1 MLYFLPKTVLGLL
14 ASGLLI
20 INILFWCTLLLG
32 TAFIKMALP
41 FKPARKIFD
50 PIITKVAEAWVSSNS
65 GWMKLTQ
72 NTKWDIE
79 GLGELNYKGWYL
91 VNANHQ
97 SWVDILILQR
107 VFNGKI
113 PLLKFFLKQ
122 ELIRVPIMGLCW
134 WALDFPFMKRYSREY
149 LEKNP
154 HMRGKDI
161 ETTRIACKKFAE
173 MPTSV
178 MNFLEG
184 TRFTQA
190 KHNRQNSPYQ
200 HLLKPKAGGIAF
212 ALNAMGD
219 KFQSLLNVTIV
230 YPDGIPT
237 FWDFLCGRIPK
248 VIVRVHEMA
257 IPQEFIEKDY
267 NEDMQFREQFQ
278 QWTHELWLQKDLEIT
293 GLLGSSNSDSHSVKP
308 SNTTN
313 PAKV

>member
-267 NEDMQFREQFQ
+267 NEDLQFREQFQ